1 MNHSSEQQLIL
12 ARQQDAVFEIQINRP
27 DKMNALTDAMY
38 AELVA
43 NLRRAESDENTK
55 VILLRSS
62 GAHFSAGNDLAD
74 FLETEFTEQSNVVQF
89 LFTLARL
96 RKPIIAAVTGA
107 AVGIGTT
114 MLLHCDLSYAS
125 NDAKFSVPFIKLG
138 LTPEGGSS
146 QLLAQRCSQLKAND
160 WLLTGRTVLAEE
172 ALSSGLVN
180 QIFSSHEETWQE
192 AMDCAQKL
200 ARNSQETLRQTKKLL
215 KGEQIESVVALMKKE
230 AEVFATRL
238 QSDEAKAAFAKFLGK

>member
-1 MNHSSEQQLIL
+1 VNHSSEQQLIL